1 MPTFTNG
8 GLIVLLLILGV
19 ATVALLL
26 AADERHIDRLLWQA
40 MTHTDDDPEEGHR

>member
-1 MPTFTNG
+1 MPTLTNG
-8 GLIVLLLILGV
+8 GLILLLLILGV